1 MCCFAV
7 VRHACALSRLAVDG
21 LKLGQAVGGG
31 PALQSYNCKPSDEL
45 AQLVSCDRT
54 QMRNRGYDYTALSTV
69 MHDESG
75 AAVLLKIKVAPVLMT
90 KTDAQKEIDQPSVE
104 LGGG

>member
-1 MCCFAV
+1 
-7 VRHACALSRLAVDG
+7 
-21 LKLGQAVGGG
+21 
-31 PALQSYNCKPSDEL
+31 
-45 AQLVSCDRT
+45 
-54 QMRNRGYDYTALSTV
+54 MRNRGYDYTALSTV